1 MIAAL
6 AEVISALALSAVMV
20 GTLAVLVVGVRHEL
34 VPHLPGLFRNQR
46 DDFRTASIDGAA
58 AFDRDHTVP
67 YHDGPDM
74 SDLSPADFLP
84 PEPKPAAFC
93 VGEDPWAEGPD
104 GCMCG
109 LPGCPSTRYGAT
121 DLAAMPGLEG
131 EQ

>member
-34 VPHLPGLFRNQR
+34 VPHLPGLFRSQR
-46 DDFRTASIDGAA
+46 DDYRTNSVDGAA
-58 AFDRDHTVP
+58 AFERDHTTP
-67 YHDGPDM
+67 YDDGPDL

-84 PEPKPAAFC
+84 SEPAQFC
-93 VGEDPWAEGPD
+93 VGEDPWAAGPD

-109 LPGCPSTRYGAT
+109 LPGCPSLRK
-121 DLAAMPGLEG
+121 
-131 EQ
+131 EQA